1 MRKPFQQSTTPS
13 WVVFQLLEKCNLRC
27 AMCYEW
33 GEGGA
38 YHERKTLAELDLDVV
53 LRTVRDCLPARPYFE
68 FFGGEPLLYP
78 GIWDVMRLIREGG
91 SELAFPTN
99 GTLVEE
105 HAERLVET
113 PPSQL
118 WLSLDGPEKI
128 NDRQRGNGVF
138 KRAMRGFD
146 KLNAVK
152 RARGSRFPELGMN
165 YVVTPVNHRH
175 IAEFFLE
182 GVDLSRLSSV
192 SIELQSY
199 ATQEQHNHYAR
210 VAREEFGVMSTPC
223 AQAYVRDP
231 ATFAG
236 MDFASIT
243 RQLVQVRDACAER
256 GIRFYSQPRTLEVD
270 NITNYFTANWDK
282 MADKRQRCG
291 FPWAYA
297 EVSARGDVTT
307 CHSFYDVTIG
317 NLHEQGLLEIWRGE
331 RLSAVRAHLREQLFS
346 ICTACCR
353 YYTAPSRAG

>member
-1 MRKPFQQSTTPS
+1 MKLFQPRDIPS

-27 AMCYEW
+27 SMCYEW
-33 GEGGA
+33 GEAGA
-38 YHERKTLAELDLDVV
+38 YHERKTLAELDLDVL
-53 LRTVRDCLPARPYFE
+53 LRTVRDCLPGKPYFE
-68 FFGGEPLLYP
+68 FFGGEPLLYS
-78 GIWDVMRLIREGG
+78 GIWDVIRLIREGG
-91 SELAFPTN
+91 CELAFPTN

-118 WLSLDGPEKI
+118 CLSLDGPEKI

-146 KLNAVK
+146 KLNALK
-152 RARGSRFPELGMN
+152 RARGSRFPELGIT
-165 YVVTPVNHRH
+165 YVVTPVNHTH
-175 IAEFFLE
+175 IAEFFLD
-182 GVDLSRLSSV
+182 GVDLSQLSFV

-199 ATQEQHNHYAR
+199 ATEAQHSHYAR
-210 VAREEFGVMSTPC
+210 VVEERFGVTATPC
-223 AQAYVRDP
+223 AKAYVRDP

-236 MDFASIT
+236 MDAEAIT

-256 GIRFYSQPRTLEVD
+256 GIRFYSQPRTLEAG
-270 NITNYFTANWDK
+270 NITNYLTANWDK
-282 MADKRQRCG
+282 MADKHSRCG

-317 NLHEQGLLEIWRGE
+317 NIYEQSLAEIWRGE
-331 RLSAVRAHLREQLFS
+331 RLKAVQSYLREQLFS

-353 YYTAPSRAG
+353 YYTAPSKAR